1 MATTDNEKL
10 RACLAELAY
19 ATRDFANAIEDALEA
34 IAPDSETDGSKF
46 RTRNG
51 VTSMRRSRP
60 VPNPYRKDDDE

>member
-10 RACLAELAY
+10 RACLSELAV
-19 ATRDFANAIEDALEA
+19 ATHYFANAVEEALEA

-51 VTSMRRSRP
+51 ITSMKRSRA